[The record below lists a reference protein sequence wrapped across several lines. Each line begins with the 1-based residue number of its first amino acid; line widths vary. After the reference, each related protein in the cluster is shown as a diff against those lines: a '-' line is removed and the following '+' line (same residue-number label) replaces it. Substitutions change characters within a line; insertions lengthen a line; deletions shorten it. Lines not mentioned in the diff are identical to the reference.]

1 MDRAGLNRI
10 ILLIVVLFVSVLF
23 VTMIRGFLMV
33 ILLAGI
39 FSAMAQPIYQRLVQ
53 WFGGRRSLGSAT
65 TLILILLIVIL
76 PLGALLGVVA
86 GQAIKISN
94 SVGPWIAQRIR
105 EPSAFDEY
113 LRTLPFYDTLS
124 VYQDT
129 ILQKAGEL
137 VGNISTFLFESL
149 SSVTLSTVNFL
160 FLFFMFLYT
169 MFFFIKDGEVLLQ
182 KILYYLPLTDTD
194 EKRLLG
200 SFVSVTRA
208 TIKGVLLIGF
218 IQGGLAGLAFWV
230 VGIDSAV
237 FWGTI
242 MTVLSVIPVVGSSLV
257 WFPAVVI
264 LAASGHFIRAIGLW
278 VFCGL
283 LVGSVDNV
291 LRPRLVGKD
300 TKLHDLFVLFGTLGG
315 ISLFGVVGFI
325 VGPIIAALFVTV
337 WEIYGETFKEYLP
350 VESRSESVASDHE
363 ERQASETAQARDAEE
378 DKDERPI
385 VTSPED
391 T

>member
-1 MDRAGLNRI
+1 MDRAALNRI
-10 ILLIVVLFVSVLF
+10 TLLVVVLIVSMIFL
-23 VTMIRGFLMV
+23 TMIRGFLLV
-33 ILLAGI
+33 ILLAGV
-39 FSAMAQPIYQRLVQ
+39 FSAMAQPLYHRLFR
-53 WFGGRRSLGSAT
+53 WLGERRNLSSAT
-65 TLILILLIVIL
+65 TLILFLLIVIL
-76 PLGALLGVVA
+76 PLGALLGVVT

-94 SVGPWIAQRIR
+94 SVGPWIAQKVK

-113 LRTLPFYDTLS
+113 LHALPFYDTLNK
-124 VYQDT
+124 YQDT
-129 ILQKAGEL
+129 ILQRAGEL
-137 VGNISTFLFESL
+137 VGKLSTFLFESL

-169 MFFFIKDGEVLLQ
+169 MYFFIKDGDALLK

-208 TIKGVLLIGF
+208 TIKGVLLIGI
-218 IQGGLAGLAFWV
+218 IQGTLAGVAFWV

-264 LAASGHFIRAIGLW
+264 LAASGHFVKAIGLW

-300 TKLHDLFVLFGTLGG
+300 TKLHDLFILFGTLGG

-337 WEIYGETFKEYLP
+337 WEIYGETFREYLP
-350 VESRSESVASDHE
+350 GPQREESEGVTEGNAEAPSPARE
-363 ERQASETAQARDAEE
+363 ENGDEGYADEPRPEPPAEM
-378 DKDERPI
+378 
-385 VTSPED
+385 
-391 T
+391 